1 MEKHYDF
8 SPYNYVLRNP
18 LKLIDPDG
26 AQVNVITDF
35 FNIYNSYLN
44 AKIDGDYYRNLS
56 LVGKEEFK
64 RSQPDYSTGR
74 IESAEIQPGDILGV
88 PAGVFLANK
97 LPIFAKTVDKFIV
110 TEFIGTSSEI
120 GLKNF
125 NGSIANDKNFNSLIG
140 ALDNF
145 LGDANNVVTN
155 NGQRW
160 KFGNIKKFVKEVR
173 IVRDLEGHAYRHLDI
188 EKFGIMKKELKLQ
201 IQIQT
206 RYWLESK

>member
-120 GLKNF
+120 GLK
-125 NGSIANDKNFNSLIG
+125 KH
-140 ALDNF
+140 
-145 LGDANNVVTN
+145 
-155 NGQRW
+155 R
-160 KFGNIKKFVKEVR
+160 K
-173 IVRDLEGHAYRHLDI
+173 
-188 EKFGIMKKELKLQ
+188 
-201 IQIQT
+201 
-206 RYWLESK
+206 